1 VEDITRQNRK
11 QMTTLNTPKANDE
24 PRDSKGRTHQTKK
37 SRQKQTEKSRQMK
50 KINPGIPT
58 EGCPGGQHSHV
69 PPAPPEALGG
79 ADFIAAE

>member
-11 QMTTLNTPKANDE
+11 QMTTHNTPKANDE

-50 KINPGIPT
+50 KN
-58 EGCPGGQHSHV
+58 
-69 PPAPPEALGG
+69 
-79 ADFIAAE
+79 